1 MLLLAA
7 MTYKTIHAQ
16 SSEQQRPQVPNY
28 QLPEVLVCE
37 NGTTIDS
44 PEDWTEKRRPEVLNL
59 VADHV
64 YGRMPEIDIP
74 ATFRVT
80 KEWEVF
86 AGLATAR
93 EVEITF
99 GSQSNSPTASLLL
112 YIPSASRD
120 PNKKSSQPAPC
131 FLGLNFRGN
140 HTAQPDKNISVTKS
154 WVPKRKNRAENEQEN
169 QASER
174 DRGSAAGRWP
184 VEMILRS
191 GYAVGTMY
199 CGDVDPDFDDGFQNG
214 IHHLFRG
221 PNKES
226 AGSSSDKG
234 KAWGTIGAWA
244 WSLSRVADYLETEPA
259 IDSEK
264 LAVIGH
270 SRLGK
275 TSLWAGATDER
286 FKIVISNNSGCG
298 GAAISRRRV
307 GESVKRINTVFPHWF
322 CDQFTE
328 YNDRE
333 NELPIDQHSLIA
345 LMAPR
350 AVYVASASEDQWAD
364 PVGEH
369 ESLVAASPVFELFG
383 NEPVSAVQPAAN
395 QPVRF
400 GRIGY
405 HMRAGKH
412 DITLYD
418 WKQYIAFAN
427 EQFVS
432 KPKSK

>member
-1 MLLLAA
+1 VIENGILSGSKVVSIAFFWLSIINAFPFVNSLLARDNQAMNYRQFRPSLLCMLLLAA

-298 GAAISRRRV
+298 GAAI
-307 GESVKRINTVFPHWF
+307 
-322 CDQFTE
+322 
-328 YNDRE
+328 
-333 NELPIDQHSLIA
+333 
-345 LMAPR
+345 
-350 AVYVASASEDQWAD
+350 
-364 PVGEH
+364 
-369 ESLVAASPVFELFG
+369 
-383 NEPVSAVQPAAN
+383 
-395 QPVRF
+395 
-400 GRIGY
+400 
-405 HMRAGKH
+405 
-412 DITLYD
+412 
-418 WKQYIAFAN
+418 
-427 EQFVS
+427 
-432 KPKSK
+432 

>member
-1 MLLLAA
+1 
-7 MTYKTIHAQ
+7 
-16 SSEQQRPQVPNY
+16 
-28 QLPEVLVCE
+28 
-37 NGTTIDS
+37 
-44 PEDWTEKRRPEVLNL
+44 
-59 VADHV
+59 
-64 YGRMPEIDIP
+64 
-74 ATFRVT
+74 
-80 KEWEVF
+80 
-86 AGLATAR
+86 
-93 EVEITF
+93 
-99 GSQSNSPTASLLL
+99 
-112 YIPSASRD
+112 
-120 PNKKSSQPAPC
+120 
-131 FLGLNFRGN
+131 
-140 HTAQPDKNISVTKS
+140 
-154 WVPKRKNRAENEQEN
+154 
-169 QASER
+169 
-174 DRGSAAGRWP
+174 
-184 VEMILRS
+184 
-191 GYAVGTMY
+191 
-199 CGDVDPDFDDGFQNG
+199 
-214 IHHLFRG
+214 
-221 PNKES
+221 
-226 AGSSSDKG
+226 
-234 KAWGTIGAWA
+234 
-244 WSLSRVADYLETEPA
+244 
-259 IDSEK
+259 
-264 LAVIGH
+264 
-270 SRLGK
+270 
-275 TSLWAGATDER
+275 
-286 FKIVISNNSGCG
+286 
-298 GAAISRRRV
+298 
-307 GESVKRINTVFPHWF
+307 VKRINTVFPHWF